1 MSRIGCCFGSNKGII
16 PAKKDII
23 PVIASKPDQY
33 SGNATLRV
41 ITDHVSI

>member
-1 MSRIGCCFGSNKGII
+1 MHMLFSMLHESRI
-16 PAKKDII
+16 PAKKGII

-33 SGNATLRV
+33 SGNETLRV